1 MITCAKH
8 FHKNLLLFYPV
19 WQDKIHVELGQAG
32 IFRRFHRR
40 KNFYD
45 ETKWH
50 HNFSHF
56 SKARKAPRVARHPS
70 KFGIHLKSGFR
81 ATAFKGI
88 FTTCGDYPLTTPS
101 TLPSFL
107 PPLILIKSSLIHKS
121 FVRYILE
128 LYILSYDLR
137 KDYLKKG
144 KFKNIDVKEQ
154 KFRTHALAPHIAVFD
169 PSLTSW
175 LPSSC

>member
-8 FHKNLLLFYPV
+8 FHKNLVLFYPV

-32 IFRRFHRR
+32 IFRRFHWR

-45 ETKWH
+45 ETEWH
-50 HNFSHF
+50 HNSSHF
-56 SKARKAPRVARHPS
+56 SKVRKAPRVARHPS

-88 FTTCGDYPLTTPS
+88 FTTCGDYPLTTPP

-107 PPLILIKSSLIHKS
+107 SSLILIKSCLIHKFFCALLPSFLSSLILMKSSLIHK
-121 FVRYILE
+121 FFCALHFGIIYIFIWSEERLFE
-128 LYILSYDLR
+128 KREI
-137 KDYLKKG
+137 
-144 KFKNIDVKEQ
+144 Q
-154 KFRTHALAPHIAVFD
+154 KYR
-169 PSLTSW
+169 
-175 LPSSC
+175 C

>member
-8 FHKNLLLFYPV
+8 FHKNLVLFYPV

-32 IFRRFHRR
+32 IFRRFHWR

-70 KFGIHLKSGFR
+70 RFGIHLKSDFR

-88 FTTCGDYPLTTPS
+88 FTTCGDYPLTTPP

-107 PPLILIKSSLIHKS
+107 PSLILIKSSLIHKFFCALHFGTIYTFIWSEERLFEKREIQKYQCQRAKVQNPCSSSTHSS
-121 FVRYILE
+121 FWPFL
-128 LYILSYDLR
+128 D
-137 KDYLKKG
+137 
-144 KFKNIDVKEQ
+144 F
-154 KFRTHALAPHIAVFD
+154 
-169 PSLTSW
+169 LT
-175 LPSSC
+175 P